1 MSTSLPFI
9 VSNISLFLFISPL
22 KDQERDT
29 EIEKETLTKI
39 FSKINEE
46 NNKHIVPIQER
57 NKNKQETKNK
67 IKMKTD

>member
-67 IKMKTD
+67 IKMKPD